1 MWAVIKKEFKSYFCT
16 PIGYVFIGVFL
27 IAFSISFYFSV
38 IGYGNVNFENIFYSL
53 PTILVLAFIIPLL
66 TMRSFAEERKNGTEQ
81 ILMTAPRSAV
91 AIVLGKFLA
100 ALVVIAI
107 TELFTLIYF
116 GIICYFKTP
125 DIPTVLVT
133 MFGFLITSM
142 AYISLGMFISSLTE
156 NQIIAAVSTI
166 AIFVLAWLA
175 PSISTKL
182 TAISLIEKFYPFATG
197 VFPITET
204 ISLISIT
211 AMFVALTMVV
221 IKRRKLVK

>member
-1 MWAVIKKEFKSYFCT
+1 MYIVI
-16 PIGYVFIGVFL
+16 FL
-27 IAFSISFYFSV
+27 
-38 IGYGNVNFENIFYSL
+38 
-53 PTILVLAFIIPLL
+53 IPLL
-66 TMRSFAEERKNGTEQ
+66 TMRTFAEERKNGTEQ
-81 ILMTAPRSAV
+81 ILVTAPRSAV

>member
-1 MWAVIKKEFKSYFCT
+1 M
-16 PIGYVFIGVFL
+16 
-27 IAFSISFYFSV
+27 
-38 IGYGNVNFENIFYSL
+38 
-53 PTILVLAFIIPLL
+53 
-66 TMRSFAEERKNGTEQ
+66 
-81 ILMTAPRSAV
+81 
-91 AIVLGKFLA
+91 LGKFLA

-156 NQIIAAVSTI
+156 NQI
-166 AIFVLAWLA
+166 FVLAWLA

>member
-1 MWAVIKKEFKSYFCT
+1 MWAVMKKELKSYFYS
-16 PIGYVFIGVFL
+16 PIGYVFIGLFL
-27 IAFSISFYFSV
+27 AIFSF
-38 IGYGNVNFENIFYSL
+38 IFYIT
-53 PTILVLAFIIPLL
+53 TISQGAVTYQYVFFYSVMYIVIFLIPLL
-66 TMRSFAEERKNGTEQ
+66 TMRTFAEERKNGTEQ

-166 AIFVLAWLA
+166 AIFVLA
-175 PSISTKL
+175 

>member
-1 MWAVIKKEFKSYFCT
+1 MWAVMKKELKSYFYS
-16 PIGYVFIGVFL
+16 PIGYVFIGLFL
-27 IAFSISFYFSV
+27 AIFSF
-38 IGYGNVNFENIFYSL
+38 IFYIT
-53 PTILVLAFIIPLL
+53 TISQGAVTYQYVFFYSVMYIVIFLIPLL
-66 TMRSFAEERKNGTEQ
+66 TMRTFSEERKNGTEQ
-81 ILMTAPRSAV
+81 ILMTSPRSTV

-156 NQIIAAVSTI
+156 NQIIAGVITI
-166 AIFVLAWLA
+166 AFMIITLFTPDLNIGL
-175 PSISTKL
+175 PDISIMSYYQNFPTGV
-182 TAISLIEKFYPFATG
+182 ISLTDVAGPLTLMMMFIAF
-197 VFPITET
+197 T
-204 ISLISIT
+204 IIV
-211 AMFVALTMVV
+211 MQ
-221 IKRRKLVK
+221 RRKLVK